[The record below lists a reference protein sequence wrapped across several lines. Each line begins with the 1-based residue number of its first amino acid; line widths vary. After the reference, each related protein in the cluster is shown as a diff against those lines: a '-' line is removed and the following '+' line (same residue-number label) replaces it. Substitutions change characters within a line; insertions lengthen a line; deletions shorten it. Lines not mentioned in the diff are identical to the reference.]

1 MPLSAVRWPLAAAIV
16 VDLVLVTGYLDFLS
30 HVELVI
36 VAETSRN
43 SVAERPKN
51 DGQEN

>member
-1 MPLSAVRWPLAAAIV
+1 MGCCFYAAAAAAIV
-16 VDLVLVTGYLDFLS
+16 VDLIVLVTGYLDFLS